1 MGNLVLANQPYA
13 SADPRKTT
21 ERKTSVIA
29 DDYDDDDD
37 AHGAKRCYQAGD
49 SHELD

>member
-1 MGNLVLANQPYA
+1 MSKSVQADQPYA
-13 SADPRKTT
+13 SAAPRKTT

-37 AHGAKRCYQAGD
+37 VHGTKCWF
-49 SHELD
+49 